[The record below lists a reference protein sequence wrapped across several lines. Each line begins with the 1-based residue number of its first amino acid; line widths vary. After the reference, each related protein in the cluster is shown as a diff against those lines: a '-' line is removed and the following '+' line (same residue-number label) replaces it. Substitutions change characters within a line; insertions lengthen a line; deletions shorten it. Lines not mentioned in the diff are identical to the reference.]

1 MKTANITTASISY
14 SIVFLIIMI
23 FSAMFKLEILDVKD
37 VVVSLRVL
45 HAPAAISNVGYVQ
58 TVLV

>member
-1 MKTANITTASISY
+1 
-14 SIVFLIIMI
+14 MI

-58 TVLV
+58 TVLVWWIAGFIMFV